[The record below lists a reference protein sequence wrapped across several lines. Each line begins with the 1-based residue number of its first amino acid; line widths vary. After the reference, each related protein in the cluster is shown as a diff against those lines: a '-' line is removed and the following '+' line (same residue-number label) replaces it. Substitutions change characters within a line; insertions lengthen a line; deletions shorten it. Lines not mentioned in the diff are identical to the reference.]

1 MMPFLKLDGAQLL
14 RHITDMSNG
23 ALVDIIDGFAD
34 VGKGVGA
41 IMLLVVLFYYIT
53 SLLDGGKFQI
63 KMLVPLL
70 IFFFVCNFSWISTP
84 VTWFTSTLTESLVDA
99 CHNKRTEIKESMG
112 GSATATYH
120 DLTNR
125 QINQNVDPKK
135 EAEFVKARLD
145 GRDTLLADETPKLRG
160 IPKAVKR
167 GVMSSGAQAS
177 YNMQLENSGESYN
190 GLDYNDNTKNKQSRS
205 NFSFHSIMSSVLSA
219 ICGIMSI
226 VLGCFGAIMAGIIV
240 AFGPITFAF
249 AIFPGQGGTIKSW
262 FIRLCQFSL
271 WAPLCAL
278 IDVFCTSIFNLAST
292 SPEMGGAGSFLL
304 AIAMAVCNLVAL
316 TTVPSIA
323 SMIIEGAQGA
333 ISLSQGLQ
341 QMAGALT
348 TTMGIG
354 KMATVGSAG
363 LLLGKQNVADTLTGF
378 ANSGI
383 AGTVSQLGKVA
394 SGQQS
399 FRGMMSSMRE
409 HGQRTRNLQE

>member
-14 RHITDMSNG
+14 RHITDMSSG
-23 ALVDIIDGFAD
+23 ALNDIIDGFAD

-84 VTWFTSTLTESLVDA
+84 VTWFTTTLTESLVDA
-99 CHNKRTEIKESMG
+99 CHNKRNEIKESMG

-125 QINQNVDPKK
+125 QINKNLDPKK

-145 GRDTLLADETPKLRG
+145 GRDTLLADESPKLRG

-190 GLDYNDNTKNKQSRS
+190 GMDYNDSSKNKQSMS

-219 ICGIMSI
+219 ICGIMSV

-278 IDVFCTSIFNLAST
+278 IDVFCTSIFSLASN

-316 TTVPSIA
+316 TSVPSIA
-323 SMIIEGAQGA
+323 SMVIEGAQGA

-348 TTMGIG
+348 TVGGIG
-354 KMATVGSAG
+354 KMATVGAAG
-363 LLLGKQNVADTLTGF
+363 TLLGKQNVADTLTGF

-394 SGQQS
+394 TGQQS
-399 FRGMMSSMRE
+399 FRGMMSSMRQ